1 MSTVYHPQT
10 DGQIEKLNQC
20 LEMYLR
26 AMVFD
31 KSSKWINYL
40 ALVEWWYNITWHSAI
55 NTTPFTALYGYTP
68 PMLPMARAPRSQV
81 KVVNEFLRDRQY
93 ILLQL
98 RENLRKA

>member
-40 ALVEWWYNITWHSAI
+40 ALVEW
-55 NTTPFTALYGYTP
+55 
-68 PMLPMARAPRSQV
+68 
-81 KVVNEFLRDRQY
+81 
-93 ILLQL
+93 
-98 RENLRKA
+98 